1 MILVTLGTQ
10 DKSFERL
17 LKAIDDQ
24 IKKGNIKEKVI
35 VQAGY
40 TQYSSPRMEIF
51 DLVSPK
57 QLDQLMKKA
66 NIIITHG
73 GVGSILGALKYDKPV
88 IAAARLL
95 EYNEHTNNH
104 QLQIIEEFEREH
116 YLLALHDFNQL
127 DQLLIQSRSFKPKKY
142 VSNNQKFVQLIENY
156 ILEDS
161 HTSWWNR
168 YKKVILIVFIV
179 LALMFIFLLFG
190 L

>member
-40 TQYSSPRMEIF
+40 TQYSSPHMEIF

-57 QLDQLMKKA
+57 ELDQLMKKA
-66 NIIITHG
+66 SIIITHG

-95 EYNEHTNNH
+95 EYGEHTNNH

-127 DQLLIQSRSFKPKKY
+127 DQLLIECRDFEPKKY
-142 VSNNQKFVQLIENY
+142 KSNNRKFVQLIENY

-168 YKKVILIVFIV
+168 YKKIILIILIV